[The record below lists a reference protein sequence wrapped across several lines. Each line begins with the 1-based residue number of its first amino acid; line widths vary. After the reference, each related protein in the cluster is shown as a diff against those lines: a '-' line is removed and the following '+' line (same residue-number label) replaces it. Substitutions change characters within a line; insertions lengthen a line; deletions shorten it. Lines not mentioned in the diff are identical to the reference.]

1 MRLEELLGARAKGAG
16 EYIAKFAATFGVTGM
31 KHPDR
36 IPNTRRALAIAEWAR
51 EQGKLDA
58 WRQAAMSAHWE
69 RGMDI
74 EADADLRALAKEV
87 GLDPDAAIAAADDA
101 KYQAIIDTVRAES
114 HAIGVTG
121 IPTFVF
127 PESNLGIVGC
137 QPYDSLAEV
146 AQEAGAH
153 RKTGDGP
160 S

>member
-16 EYIAKFAATFGVTGM
+16 EYIGKFAASFGVTGIR
-31 KHPDR
+31 HPDR

-51 EQGKLDA
+51 SQGKLDA

-69 RGMDI
+69 RGLDI
-74 EADADLRALAKEV
+74 EKDGDLRALATEV
-87 GLDPDAAIAAADDA
+87 GLDPDAAIAAADDP
-101 KYQAIIDTVRAES
+101 KYQSIIDTVRAES

-127 PESNLGIVGC
+127 PSANLGLVGC

-146 AQEAGAH
+146 ASEAGAQK
-153 RKTGDGP
+153 R
-160 S
+160 